1 MKQPVK
7 NRNKVIVK
15 QKNKKNRTPEELDG
29 SKLETFFRTNILDML
44 EIEYVQQFEAKSIGR
59 FYDFYLPKHNVLLEI
74 DGSYWHTDPRLYE
87 SPINAIQK
95 RNARVDKLKD
105 KWALL
110 NGFVLIRIWESDIKK
125 EPDKVT
131 KYLIERLKIATEIVL
146 LNESKKNGSFFRK
159 KI

>member
-1 MKQPVK
+1 MKQPV
-7 NRNKVIVK
+7 RNKYKKIIK
-15 QKNKKNRTPEELDG
+15 QKVKKIKTPEELDG
-29 SKLETFFRTNILDML
+29 SGLESYFRINILDKL
-44 EIEYVQQFEAKSIGR
+44 EIEYFQQFEAKSIGR

-74 DGSYWHTDPRLYE
+74 DGDYWHKNPTIYE

-105 KWALL
+105 KWALM

-125 EPDKVT
+125 EPEKVA
-131 KYLIERLKIATEIVL
+131 KYLIERLQIATEIVL
-146 LNESKKNGSFFRK
+146 LNESKKNGTFFRK